1 MADRT
6 IIRQRLSF
14 WESVHEKLQNA
25 YIALI
30 EGGVKSYMIDD
41 RQLTR
46 FDIPDLK
53 NEIEEC
59 EAKIDELE
67 KTAVEVERRVRRE
80 ERFAPWLAA
89 GLSLLAAGLLLA
101 GGGRRSLV

>member
-6 IIRQRLSF
+6 IIRERLSF
-14 WESVHEKLQNA
+14 WQDVHEKLQNA

-59 EAKIDELE
+59 EQKIDELS
-67 KTAVEVERRVRRE
+67 
-80 ERFAPWLAA
+80 AA
-89 GLSLLAAGLLLA
+89 LDGKRPRKAFGVIP
-101 GGGRRSLV
+101 RDW